1 MVERAASKAVA
12 VVVDRE
18 DRIVSWSGGA
28 ERLLGYDDDAVLGR
42 PLQEVLDGRDVF
54 GNLLCRSGCWLR
66 QMWDR
71 SEPVRRFEVDARH
84 ADGHRLRL
92 VIEVEPSGSSARGG
106 GEAGWAYWLSPDQR
120 HAERRR
126 APPPTESLALEATPD
141 PTLSLTR
148 RELEVLRLLA
158 RGAETPEIARELGI
172 SSTTARNHIQHL
184 LEKLGA
190 HTRLQVVSLA
200 HRSGLL

>member
-1 MVERAASKAVA
+1 MMVERAALKAVA
-12 VVVDRE
+12 VVVDHE
-18 DRIVSWSGGA
+18 DRVVSWSSGA
-28 ERLLGYDDDAVLGR
+28 ERLLGYDDGAVLGR

-54 GNLLCRSGCWLR
+54 GNLLCHNGCWLKEMR
-66 QMWDR
+66 CR
-71 SEPVRRFEVDARH
+71 GEPVQRFEVDARH

-92 VIEVEPSGSSARGG
+92 AIEAEPSEES
-106 GEAGWAYWLSPDQR
+106 GEAGWAYRLLPDQR
-120 HAERRR
+120 RGERRR
-126 APPPTESLALEATPD
+126 APAPGEILPTTLAPV
-141 PTLSLTR
+141 LSLTR

-172 SSTTARNHIQHL
+172 SSTTVRNHVQHL

-200 HRSGLL
+200 QRHGLL

>member
-1 MVERAASKAVA
+1 MVDRAASKAVA

-18 DRIVSWSGGA
+18 DRVVSWSGGA
-28 ERLLGYDDDAVLGR
+28 ERLLGYDDGAVLGR

-66 QMWDR
+66 QMWGR
-71 SEPVRRFEVDARH
+71 GEPVQRFEVDARH

-92 VIEVEPSGSSARGG
+92 VIEAEPSGSSAKDG

-126 APPPTESLALEATPD
+126 APPPTESLPMEGRPD